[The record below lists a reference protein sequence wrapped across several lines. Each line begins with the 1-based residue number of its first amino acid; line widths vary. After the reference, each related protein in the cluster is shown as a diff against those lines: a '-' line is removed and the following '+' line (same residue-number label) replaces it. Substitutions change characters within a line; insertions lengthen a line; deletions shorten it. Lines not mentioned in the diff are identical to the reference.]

1 MYPIHAYV
9 HTYIHTYTGT
19 YKSGACTQRFE
30 RSIHGVKTRGMNRG
44 KNTPAFFASLSRSCR
59 HGIENYPPPPSF
71 APLRSS
77 LLILSCLHFRERLF
91 LLAVDLS
98 VPSSFFN
105 TEIYFLLSYSHET
118 TPSPPRAAH
127 RCTTDL
133 SLSLSRF
140 LESNNRLRHS
150 FFSSSSMNLCLQQL
164 CKKKGGTGKKKR
176 KEKNIE
182 SFRGRNLAYRN
193 PMHLIRSLFL
203 FSSSST
209 RKNLASKRFNRWIF
223 RVASTGV
230 ARRSDSLSLLP
241 AKFVK

>member
-91 LLAVDLS
+91 LLAIDLS

-118 TPSPPRAAH
+118 TPSPPHAAH

-164 CKKKGGTGKKKR
+164 CKKKGGQGKKKKG
-176 KEKNIE
+176 KE
-182 SFRGRNLAYRN
+182 YRVF
-193 PMHLIRSLFL
+193 PRTKPGLSQPDAPDTISLFIFL
-203 FSSSST
+203 LLLLDEKELSFETFQPVDISRST
-209 RKNLASKRFNRWIF
+209 N
-223 RVASTGV
+223 G
-230 ARRSDSLSLLP
+230 RRAP
-241 AKFVK
+241 FGFFIPFAG

>member
-1 MYPIHAYV
+1 MSSRY
-9 HTYIHTYTGT
+9 
-19 YKSGACTQRFE
+19 RE
-30 RSIHGVKTRGMNRG
+30 
-44 KNTPAFFASLSRSCR
+44 LS
-59 HGIENYPPPPSF
+59 
-71 APLRSS
+71 ASS
-77 LLILSCLHFRERLF
+77 LLRPSPFF
-91 LLAVDLS
+91 LVDFIVFTFQGTS
-98 VPSSFFN
+98 FSPRRRPVRSFFLFQYGDLLL
-105 TEIYFLLSYSHET
+105 TFLFSRNNAL
-118 TPSPPRAAH
+118 PSPRRASMHH
-127 RCTTDL
+127 RSF